1 MKIVFAPFAEV
12 FGNFL
17 LKYSQ
22 FILSRF
28 ILLHLKKNFWQNVQL
43 NAQFEAFKLLNPA
56 APLLTR
62 PSPCYVHPF
71 VPLEQEKH

>member
-12 FGNFL
+12 FGHFL

-28 ILLHLKKNFWQNVQL
+28 ILLHLNTTSEKNVQL

-62 PSPCYVHPF
+62 PSPCYVHPL

>member
-12 FGNFL
+12 FGHFL

-28 ILLHLKKNFWQNVQL
+28 ILLHLNTTSDKTFN
-43 NAQFEAFKLLNPA
+43 
-56 APLLTR
+56 
-62 PSPCYVHPF
+62 
-71 VPLEQEKH
+71 